1 MSTRGCRSCHAS
13 TNQERRRF
21 STVDT
26 VLNDYAD
33 QAAQIARDAGQI
45 LRDRFGQPHDV
56 QFKGTIDLVTEA
68 DRAAEDLI
76 ADRLRTLCPEHDLL
90 CEEGSV
96 GATAGA
102 AFRWVVDPLDG
113 TINFAHGLPTFAVSI
128 ALEDAGIPVVGVV
141 YDPMRDELFVARR
154 GGGATLNGAPI
165 HVSFVDRL
173 ISSMLVTGF
182 SYDFE
187 RRAQQAEVWR
197 DFLTRV
203 QAIRQTGSAALNL
216 CYIAAGRL
224 DGYWERGISPWDVAA
239 GAVIVTE
246 AGGSVSNMRGG
257 SFHSDGRE
265 ILASNG
271 KLHGDLLEV
280 IAEHEVAAAGHLQLG
295 S

>member
-1 MSTRGCRSCHAS
+1 M
-13 TNQERRRF
+13 
-21 STVDT
+21 VDL
-26 VLNDYAD
+26 VLDDYARH
-33 QAAQIARDAGQI
+33 AVQIARDAGQI

-56 QFKGTIDLVTEA
+56 RFKSTIDLVTET
-68 DRAAEDLI
+68 DQAAEDLI
-76 ADRLRTLCPEHDLL
+76 ADRLRALCPEHDLL

-96 GATAGA
+96 GLSVGA
-102 AFRWVVDPLDG
+102 SYRWVVDPLDG
-113 TINFAHGLPTFAVSI
+113 TTNFAHGLPTFAVSI
-128 ALEDAGIPVVGVV
+128 ALEDAGVPVVGVV
-141 YDPMRDELFVARR
+141 YDPMRDELFLARQ
-154 GGGATLNGAPI
+154 GAGATLNGSPI
-165 HVSFVDRL
+165 RVSAVDHL
-173 ISSMLVTGF
+173 IASILVTGF

-224 DGYWERGISPWDVAA
+224 EGYWERGISPWDVSA

-246 AGGSVSNMRGG
+246 AGGMVTDMRGG
-257 SFHSDGRE
+257 TFHSDDRE

-271 KLHGDLLEV
+271 RLHRDLLDIITAHN
-280 IAEHEVAAAGHLQLG
+280 IAPPGQSPLG